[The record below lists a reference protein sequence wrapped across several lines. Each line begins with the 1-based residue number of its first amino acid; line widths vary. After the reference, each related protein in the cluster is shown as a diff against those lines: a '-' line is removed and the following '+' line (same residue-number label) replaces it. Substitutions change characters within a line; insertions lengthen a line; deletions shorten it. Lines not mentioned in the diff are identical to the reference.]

1 MKGISM
7 KKRLLVPLLSLAALF
22 FTQQALAVQTCAQKE
37 AALNE
42 QLSYAQ
48 QHNNRH
54 QVAGLKKALA
64 EVKENCT
71 AASVRH
77 DAEQDVEK
85 LQRKLKEKQQNL
97 QESREDL
104 QKAITKNDAEKIAKY
119 RGKIA
124 EKQADIDKIT
134 TELHHQQQG
143 LRTLN

>member
-1 MKGISM
+1 M
-7 KKRLLVPLLSLAALF
+7 KKSLSVSLLSLATLLAA
-22 FTQQALAVQTCAQKE
+22 QQAFAVQTCAQKE

-48 QHNNRH
+48 QHNNSH

-71 AASVRH
+71 ASSVRH

-85 LQRKLKEKQQNL
+85 LQRKLKEKQQDL
-97 QESREDL
+97 QESQQDL
-104 QKAITKNDAEKIAKY
+104 QKATAKNNAEKMAKY

-124 EKQADIDKIT
+124 EKQADIEKIT
-134 TELHHQQQG
+134 TELHQKQQG
-143 LRTLN
+143 LRALN

>member
-1 MKGISM
+1 M
-7 KKRLLVPLLSLAALF
+7 KKRLLVPLLSLTALF
-22 FTQQALAVQTCAQKE
+22 FTQQVLAVQTCAQKE

-85 LQRKLKEKQQNL
+85 LQRKLKEKQQDL

-124 EKQADIDKIT
+124 EKQADVNKIT
-134 TELHHQQQG
+134 TELHHLQQG
-143 LRTLN
+143 LRALN

>member
-1 MKGISM
+1 M